1 MHTVSAAA
9 LTVVAAVSVFAQ
21 APQPRVEFEVA
32 SVRHSADS
40 KPEQASIGLHMDG
53 SQVRIAYVVMR
64 DYIAMAF
71 AVRSSLVSGPDWITT
86 ERFDLNAKLP
96 AGASATEIPEMLQ
109 AVLADRFQLKI
120 HREKKDV
127 PVYALI
133 LGKGPLKLKQSA
145 PNANSNEPK
154 GAVNVAA
161 SGSAAGVS
169 ANLGNGSYYTF
180 GDNKFEAGKMTMD
193 ALVRML
199 SGFVNRPIL
208 DLTGLK
214 GTYDLTLN
222 VAPEDYQAML
232 IRAAVN
238 NGVVLPPQ
246 ALRLLDDNAPASLFD
261 AIQQLG
267 LRLDARK
274 LPLDALVIDQ
284 ISKTPTD
291 N

>member
-1 MHTVSAAA
+1 MHTVRASA
-9 LTVVAAVSVFAQ
+9 LTVFAAVSVFAQ
-21 APQPRVEFEVA
+21 APPPRVEFEVA
-32 SVRHSADS
+32 SVRHSAET

-53 SQVRIAYVVMR
+53 SQVRIAYFVMR
-64 DYIAMAF
+64 DYIAMAY
-71 AVRSSLVSGPDWITT
+71 AVRSSLVSGPDWIAT

-96 AGASATEIPEMLQ
+96 AGASAAQIPEMLQ

-127 PVYALI
+127 PVYALVP
-133 LGKGPLKLKQSA
+133 GKGPLKLKESA
-145 PNANSNEPK
+145 PDTGSNEPK

-180 GDNKFEAGKMTMD
+180 GNDKFEAGKMTMD

-199 SGFVNRPIL
+199 SAYVNRPIL

-222 VAPEDYQAML
+222 IAPEDYQAML

-246 ALRLLDDNAPASLFD
+246 ALRLLDDNAPASLLD
-261 AIQQLG
+261 AIQQVG
-267 LRLDARK
+267 LKLDARK
-274 LPLDALVIDQ
+274 SPLDTVVIDQ
-284 ISKTPTD
+284 ISKTPAE